1 MKNYKYFVSFSHSN
15 GLGNLEVSRASKVI
29 TMNDIKGI
37 ERAIIE
43 LNKKLFG
50 VVLINYKLL
59 RVDEK
64 AADNE

>member
-1 MKNYKYFVSFSHSN
+1 MKTYIYFVSFSHSN
-15 GLGNLEVSRASKVI
+15 GFGNLEILRASEII

-37 ERAIIE
+37 ERTIIE

-50 VVLINYKLL
+50 AVLINYKLL
-59 RVDEK
+59 RIDEK